1 MAPRDVLLKLEVFV
15 PVQLV
20 ALARRDPLVRFA
32 RELDHV
38 RDEDAVVMPHRS
50 PPQPTTPHP

>member
-1 MAPRDVLLKLEVFV
+1 MAPRDVLLKLEIFV
-15 PVQLV
+15 PILFVSIQLV

-38 RDEDAVVMPHRS
+38 RGRRRGRHAA
-50 PPQPTTPHP
+50 